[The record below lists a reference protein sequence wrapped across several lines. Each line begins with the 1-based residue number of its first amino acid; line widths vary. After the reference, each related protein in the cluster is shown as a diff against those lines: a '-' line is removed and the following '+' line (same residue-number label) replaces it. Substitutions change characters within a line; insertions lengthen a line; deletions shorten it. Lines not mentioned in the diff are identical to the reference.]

1 MTFDIVTI
9 FPAMIEGALAVGV
22 VGRAI
27 ERGSLAVTVHDLRQF
42 TSDRHHVVDD
52 VPYGGGPGMVMK
64 PEPWFRALDA
74 ITERGPERPHV
85 VLTSPQGRRFTQ
97 AVAKELSVRR
107 HLVMLCGRYEG
118 IDERVRTRVDDELS
132 IGDYVLSGGELPA
145 LVIVD
150 AVARLLPGVV
160 GDEQSVVEESFTR
173 GLLDFPHYT
182 RPAELSGPASGRPD
196 GSGAAGG
203 GGGAATDATLKV
215 PSVLLSGNH
224 AAIRRWRKRQALAR
238 TLERR
243 PDLLASAVLDEE
255 EREILRELVAHEG
268 TTGTTEA

>member
-9 FPAMIEGALAVGV
+9 FPAMIEAALAVGV

-27 ERGSLAVTVHDLRQF
+27 ERGSVAVTVHDLRRF
-42 TSDRHHVVDD
+42 TTDRHHVVDD

-64 PEPWFRALDA
+64 PEPWFRALEA
-74 ITERGPERPHV
+74 IAERRPDRPHA

-97 AVAKELSVRR
+97 AGAKELSERP

-118 IDERVRTRVDDELS
+118 IDERVRTRVDEELS
-132 IGDYVLSGGELPA
+132 IGDYVLSGGELAA

-160 GDEQSVVEESFTR
+160 GDEQSVVDDSFTR

-182 RPAELSGPASGRPD
+182 RPAELGAPGALRVPA
-196 GSGAAGG
+196 
-203 GGGAATDATLKV
+203 
-215 PSVLLSGNH
+215 VLLSGNH
-224 AAIRRWRKRQALAR
+224 AAIRRWRKRQALER

-255 EREILRELVAHEG
+255 EREMLRELVADPG
-268 TTGTTEA
+268 KTGTA